1 MTDTVARH
9 SPVRSLARRVLIG
22 ILALAGVI
30 APLSLTAPPAEAAG
44 RMTYTLYTEA
54 EPTADQADAYA
65 RITAAMDAAVAR
77 YNEFSDFDRHLN
89 VYYVPGVPTA
99 EASID
104 GTIRFGENR
113 SYMQERTALHEIS
126 HTVGNGTAD
135 AWYAM
140 CQDGKW
146 TGANANA
153 KLAEFDGAGATLNCG
168 GSHIWPY
175 GLNYDD
181 EFSDVNAD
189 RHVQIIWAMIADG
202 M

>member
-1 MTDTVARH
+1 MQHASPRPRALVQRIVVA
-9 SPVRSLARRVLIG
+9 AA
-22 ILALAGVI
+22 ALAAVI
-30 APLSLTAPPAEAAG
+30 APLAATSTPAEAAG

-54 EPTADQADAYA
+54 NPTADQADAYD
-65 RITAAMDAAVAR
+65 RIRAAMDAAVSR

-113 SYMQERTALHEIS
+113 GFMQERTALHEIS

-140 CQDGKW
+140 CQNGQW
-146 TGANANA
+146 TGPNGNA
-153 KLAEFDGAGATLNCG
+153 KLAEFDGAGAVLNCG

-175 GLNYDD
+175 GLNYDN
-181 EFSDVNAD
+181 EMSDLNAD
-189 RHVQIIWAMIADG
+189 RHVQLIWAMIADG

>member
-1 MTDTVARH
+1 MDTPRTR
-9 SPVRSLARRVLIG
+9 SRSLRR
-22 ILALAGVI
+22 LALAGALAI
-30 APLSLTAPPAEAAG
+30 AAAITPIAATTTPAEAAG
-44 RMTYTLYTEA
+44 RMTYTLYTDPN
-54 EPTADQADAYA
+54 PTADQADAYQ

-104 GTIRFGENR
+104 GTIRFGDNR
-113 SYMQERTALHEIS
+113 GFMQERTALHEIS

-140 CQDGKW
+140 CQNGQW

-153 KLAEFDGAGATLNCG
+153 KLAEFDGPGATLNCG

-181 EFSDVNAD
+181 EMSDVAAD

>member
-1 MTDTVARH
+1 MNTPRT
-9 SPVRSLARRVLIG
+9 RSRSIRR
-22 ILALAGVI
+22 LALAGALAI
-30 APLSLTAPPAEAAG
+30 AAAITPIATVTTPAEAAG
-44 RMTYTLYTEA
+44 RMTYTLYTDPA
-54 EPTADQADAYA
+54 PTADQADAYQ

-89 VYYVPGVPTA
+89 VYYTPGVPTA

-104 GTIRFGENR
+104 GTIRFGDNR

-140 CQDGKW
+140 CQNGRW

-153 KLAEFDGAGATLNCG
+153 KLAEFDGAGAVLNCG

-181 EFSDVNAD
+181 EMSDVNAD

>member
-1 MTDTVARH
+1 MTDIPRSRT
-9 SPVRSLARRVLIG
+9 RSLRRLVLAG
-22 ILALAGVI
+22 ALALA
-30 APLSLTAPPAEAAG
+30 AALTPVVVNAAPAEAAG
-44 RMTYTLYTEA
+44 RLTYTLYEEA
-54 EPTADQADAYA
+54 SPTADQADAYA
-65 RITAAMDAAVAR
+65 RIRAAMDAAVAR

-113 SYMQERTALHEIS
+113 GFMQERTALHEIS

-140 CQDGKW
+140 CQNGQW
-146 TGANANA
+146 TGPNAKA
-153 KLAEFDGAGATLNCG
+153 KLAEFDGAGAVLNCG

-181 EFSDVNAD
+181 EMSDVNAD

>member
-1 MTDTVARH
+1 MQHASPRPRALLQRIVVTAAALAAVVAPLTVA
-9 SPVRSLARRVLIG
+9 S
-22 ILALAGVI
+22 
-30 APLSLTAPPAEAAG
+30 TPAEAAG

-54 EPTADQADAYA
+54 NPTADQADAYT
-65 RITAAMDAAVAR
+65 RIRAAMDAAVAR

-113 SYMQERTALHEIS
+113 GFMQERTALHEIS
-126 HTVGNGTAD
+126 HTVGNGTAN

-140 CQDGKW
+140 CQNGRW

-153 KLAEFDGAGATLNCG
+153 KLAQFDGAGAVLNCG

-175 GLNYDD
+175 GLNYDN
-181 EFSDVNAD
+181 EMSDLSAD